1 MNLYVKTISL
11 RIDPLFARASIPGQ
25 TDVVK
30 DLAMESSD
38 LFSHPH
44 QPEAV
49 NREAFTEPVQAPV
62 FSDRPQDTTPDT
74 PPIS

>member
-1 MNLYVKTISL
+1 M
-11 RIDPLFARASIPGQ
+11 
-25 TDVVK
+25 VK
-30 DLAMESSD
+30 DMAMESSD

-62 FSDRPQDTTPDT
+62 FSDRPQDSTPDT
-74 PPIS
+74 PPTS